1 MKHQSLRTAKL
12 LLLWLGA
19 LMVTLTL
26 WGGQRVQADVVDST
40 VPTSMLSSSPDR
52 AVASTTADSTETTVA
67 TQNEATQPP
76 AAPAAPKAGRDI
88 SDHVSS
94 LTVQGNKDAD
104 GMYGQGSEIRI
115 DGAFD
120 DSKGPIRSGDHID
133 LTWPTNNEITPYL
146 VAFSG
151 HTALTHNGVRI
162 GDFTVTQDGGQLT
175 FNDNVEQFMSG
186 VHGTFFFRANL
197 YTRSTQNGVAKLVVG
212 PYEESLVVKGVSGSS
227 EGELTHE
234 QTWNGSK
241 TGRTSPWGG
250 KNWVN
255 WDVRLNEQRAYLDGP
270 IQLHD
275 VIPDGLR
282 IELDRLN
289 FWIDNDEAIG
299 LAEFKARY
307 PQSSIQIN
315 GNEITAVFSQ
325 SEFSGRYI
333 YFRYSTEI
341 MDLNALNFTNS
352 ATGSYQLQ
360 GQEVQNFAYQK
371 TVQNIS
377 FGADITGTL
386 PGELKIFKYYPTDKG
401 PQALAGVTF
410 EIKNVATGETFAA
423 TTDQNGIISRQRMR
437 PGKYE
442 VREISAPDWIDLA
455 KVQGQVWTVEVL
467 EDRPGQALM
476 IKNDKKGESIPWFDI
491 DTQAKDRPK
500 RDITDSIPWTD
511 YSKNPAKVVIPWT
524 DLTPSKKVIPWTDLT
539 PSTKVI
545 PWTDL
550 TPSKKVI
557 PWTDLTPSKKV
568 IPWTDLTP
576 SKKVIPWTDL
586 TPAKPVKPVKPV
598 LPAEQ
603 PMPWIPLE
611 PAQPAQ
617 PDKTVKPVL
626 PAEQP
631 MPWIPLTPAQ
641 PGQPEKPVLPAE
653 QPMEWL
659 PLTPATAT
667 TTNQPNSTPHV
678 TLTSQTPV
686 RDTNQ
691 ARLPQTGT
699 AHESIFLGIGLVLL
713 GFCLGLGGARWKQ
726 P

>member
-511 YSKNPAKVVIPWT
+511 
-524 DLTPSKKVIPWTDLT
+524 
-539 PSTKVI
+539 
-545 PWTDL
+545 
-550 TPSKKVI
+550 
-557 PWTDLTPSKKV
+557 
-568 IPWTDLTP
+568 LTP